1 MRHVLEDIE
10 VGRVAEAVSRLGVPP
25 HQRVRVVIE
34 TDDKDEKDD
43 PDMARMAEEG
53 GAFDFLAD
61 EPDLYTEADI
71 KRRNV

>member
-34 TDDKDEKDD
+34 TDEKDD
-43 PDMARMAEEG
+43 PDTARMAEEG

-71 KRRNV
+71 KHRNV